1 VQHDPS
7 AAALSL
13 SAPLHIRAPS
23 SVSHLP
29 QDSQSF
35 FPFFH
40 SDQPAM
46 ASDLQRHLSKLAT
59 KTDLKTAA
67 REGRRYHEPRT
78 LIAHQKTI
86 TAHDASVWK
95 TVQPISSQHVLAD
108 AHYRLSARLNLLLP
122 PFPGHVPASCLSCN
136 TVGALQRDPWHYLS
150 CIHYR
155 RKEITLRH
163 NTVMKA
169 LYSHAI
175 LAGGAATLE
184 PHGLSPAGRLRPDM
198 QILFP
203 GQHILTDV
211 VISHPL
217 CPSHLAR
224 ASTGSCRVAD
234 NEAFKKSD
242 KYAEVTQYQEGARF
256 VPFAIETTGGMGK
269 DARALVEQI
278 SLACRDH
285 LTLQTHASI
294 ARGLRAAIAIAV
306 QRGNGLAMQAG
317 RSRALGRGSAVAA

>member
-1 VQHDPS
+1 
-7 AAALSL
+7 
-13 SAPLHIRAPS
+13 
-23 SVSHLP
+23 
-29 QDSQSF
+29 
-35 FPFFH
+35 
-40 SDQPAM
+40 
-46 ASDLQRHLSKLAT
+46 
-59 KTDLKTAA
+59 
-67 REGRRYHEPRT
+67 
-78 LIAHQKTI
+78 
-86 TAHDASVWK
+86 
-95 TVQPISSQHVLAD
+95 
-108 AHYRLSARLNLLLP
+108 
-122 PFPGHVPASCLSCN
+122 
-136 TVGALQRDPWHYLS
+136 
-150 CIHYR
+150 
-155 RKEITLRH
+155 
-163 NTVMKA
+163 MKA

-217 CPSHLAR
+217 CPSHIAQ

-234 NEAFKKSD
+234 KEAFKKSD

-306 QRGNGLAMQAG
+306 QRGNGLAMQAFLLTAVWR
-317 RSRALGRGSAVAA
+317 RSASVSQSTCTIKLLPIHMYKQTSPNSITPFYSLAFNDCIRPASITLAFPR